1 MRRRR
6 FLASLLA
13 IMIAC
18 TTLPGC
24 SSNPSGETES
34 IAQDNKT
41 NVEMAKNG
49 TDTKENNATGEKTK
63 LTALYVSHSLTKS
76 LDEMQWMQELE
87 DACGVEVE
95 WEQIYQDWN
104 TTKSTRLASGNIPD
118 LLFNAVNNSDYVT
131 YTGLFQDMSGLIE
144 DYAPNIKTMF
154 EEEPDTKT
162 IVMNTDKEIFGLLR
176 FRGKW
181 PTTSTAMYINKQWLD
196 HLGLEIPTTF
206 SELEQV
212 LLAFKEQD
220 ANGNGDPND
229 EIPLDF
235 NAYGSMAWF
244 NGQVTLPRLIGSM
257 GIQLNEL
264 STNGYFAEN
273 KEVKCYA
280 VDERYQVFM
289 KYFNGLYSQ
298 GLINTNAITNDY
310 SMYQS
315 LASGNEAGDAMVGF
329 TLGYEK
335 ADRFG
340 NELSKQYIPLAPLD
354 YDIDC
359 EAGTYDTRWPYDYDS
374 ANIAVNLVSMSAKCK
389 DKEAAM
395 RFIDGFYATE
405 TSIQALFG
413 GISDGCV
420 ERTGENSYKVLDP
433 PDVAMDAGT
442 WRWTNAFA
450 GNGPMYIP
458 RSVEIEMPYDIANA
472 IAERVYYKEA
482 HDKLSDS
489 DYYPQTFLK
498 YSTEDQNTLSVTQ
511 ANINNIIDNY
521 WALWLTGESD
531 IDSDWDSYV
540 QSVYHAG
547 LQDVLDI
554 RQAAYEEYLAK

>member
-18 TTLPGC
+18 TTLAGC
-24 SSNPSGETES
+24 SSNSGGGTES

-41 NVEMAKNG
+41 NVEMAKNEA
-49 TDTKENNATGEKTK
+49 DTKENNVTGEKTK

-104 TTKSTRLASGNIPD
+104 TTKSTRLASGDIPD

-162 IVMNTDKEIFGLLR
+162 IVMNTEKEIFGLLR

-244 NGQVTLPRLIGSM
+244 NGQVTLTRLIGSM

-280 VDERYQVFM
+280 VDERYKAFM

-340 NELSKQYIPLAPLD
+340 NEISKQYIPLAPLD
-354 YDIDC
+354 YDIGC

-405 TSIQALFG
+405 TSIQVLFG

-420 ERTGENSYKVLDP
+420 ERIGENSYKVLDP
-433 PDVAMDAGT
+433 PDETMDAGT

>member
-1 MRRRR
+1 MRRR

-13 IMIAC
+13 IMMAC
-18 TTLPGC
+18 TTLAGC
-24 SSNPSGETES
+24 SSNSGGGTES

-196 HLGLEIPTTF
+196 RLGLEIPTTF

-244 NGQVTLPRLIGSM
+244 NGQVTLTRLIGSM

-280 VDERYQVFM
+280 VDERYKAFM
-289 KYFNGLYSQ
+289 KYFNSLYSH

-405 TSIQALFG
+405 TSIQVLFG

-433 PDVAMDAGT
+433 PDAAMDAGT

-482 HDKLSDS
+482 HDQLSDS

-498 YSTEDQNTLSVTQ
+498 YSTDDQNTLSVTQ